1 MYVAIIDQASDGTYG
16 VSFPDLPGCASAGDS
31 LPEAL
36 ENAREALGLHL
47 HGLEEEGLAVPAPS
61 ELATF
66 LDDPEHR
73 EGAVAFTP
81 VEPRRRRGR
90 AVRINLSIDEHLLA
104 EIDRAAETEG
114 VSRSA
119 YLSAAAS
126 ARLGSSRQRRR
137 KPGRAIA

>member
-1 MYVAIIDQASDGTYG
+1 LYIAIIDQASDGTYG
-16 VSFPDLPGCASAGDS
+16 VSFPDLPGCVSAGDN

-36 ENAREALGLHL
+36 KNARDALGLHL
-47 HGLEEEGLAVPAPS
+47 HGLEEEGLTVPAPRP
-61 ELATF
+61 LATI

-73 EGAVAFTP
+73 AGAVAFTP
-81 VEPRRRRGR
+81 VEPRLPRGR
-90 AVRINLSIDEHLLA
+90 AVRINVSIDEHLLA

-114 VSRSA
+114 LSRSA

-126 ARLGSSRQRRR
+126 ARLGSSRQRQR